1 MPYCFYW
8 TGLST
13 EKTIALRLNSGAL
26 VDLVLTGLNIS
37 FSLVKNQK
45 KLIFMNAILLSF
57 IGPQEIVIILTL
69 IIFIVLI
76 GLFILALIK
85 YIRRPANRSRS
96 ISKELEN
103 QFSKFQNKSFEP
115 EDIRDYYP
123 VKEGNKITL
132 IRFDE
137 IVDFSASN
145 NYIFLTDT
153 SGKDYLVESNLAD
166 LESKLP
172 KDFIRVHKSTIINS
186 KQIAEVKKLGNGRF
200 DLVMKCDKKRVI
212 SCSKNY
218 NERIKSIIDF

>member
-1 MPYCFYW
+1 M
-8 TGLST
+8 
-13 EKTIALRLNSGAL
+13 
-26 VDLVLTGLNIS
+26 IS
-37 FSLVKNQK
+37 V
-45 KLIFMNAILLSF
+45 LLSF
-57 IGPQEIVIILTL
+57 IGPQEIVIMVTI
-69 IIFIVLI
+69 IIFIVLV
-76 GLFILALIK
+76 GLFIFALIK
-85 YIRRPANRSRS
+85 YIRRPANRYRS

-103 QFSKFQNKSFEP
+103 QFSKFQNKLFEP

-186 KQIAEVKKLGNGRF
+186 KLITEVKKLGNGRF
-200 DLVMKCDKKRVI
+200 DLVMKCDKERIV